1 MQAVR
6 LQGREENLTWVT
18 FSQTVIY
25 VICIGK
31 LGIKCIQHVTLQFYF
46 KIKLPSDISNIL
58 QEKLCY
64 VNVITSCRFCPSMFL
79 YLITMIPCDWIAK
92 AQVLDCVASS
102 SDADNSACL
111 RAVND
116 SAAIYQVRKL
126 VFLL

>member
-1 MQAVR
+1 
-6 LQGREENLTWVT
+6 
-18 FSQTVIY
+18 
-25 VICIGK
+25 
-31 LGIKCIQHVTLQFYF
+31 
-46 KIKLPSDISNIL
+46 
-58 QEKLCY
+58 
-64 VNVITSCRFCPSMFL
+64 MFL

-126 VFLL
+126 VFLLLTQYASKTDHYRHTLKRLVNTGLIEHKTH